1 MSKDLKAPNGK
12 PSNLTPEQW
21 NLVRTSQ
28 FKSWF
33 GDWENDPKNAS
44 KVVDDNGEPMVVY
57 HRTNKKFNIFDKSK
71 LGENTNWE
79 TALFGFYFSN
89 KIENNLYGK
98 KVIQCF
104 LNIKEPYEILTSTL
118 SNFDFEFRDF
128 DPWIFEIG
136 NNDGLIIKVRIV
148 EFDQKSNLH
157 FCAFEP
163 NQIKLADGTN
173 TTFDG
178 SNPDI
183 RFAEGG
189 TMKNQLL
196 APNGKPSN
204 LTPEQWRL
212 VRTPKFKA
220 WFGDWEND
228 PENASK
234 VVDENGE
241 PLVVYHG
248 TENEFT
254 KFELNPLADSVKN
267 NLYESGMWF
276 FAPSFDKSMN
286 AQERAYYYKKGNAE
300 FMAENWL
307 GKKDE
312 KGNFVKNKVVKAFLN
327 VRNPII
333 VNGLTD
339 YQAESLVYYSKKMR
353 QEKKNDAVI
362 MHGSVTDGN
371 VFRDDINILNSNQIK
386 LADGTN
392 TTFDESNLDIRFAK
406 GGNMKRYEDG
416 GNADDFDLSSIIS
429 DFGLEDIIDDL
440 EKKANEPK
448 KKRIVSKKTPKEEK
462 IFGDFIFAD
471 DDPSRISFP
480 LRDIAF
486 KFIQEQNHKEV
497 NTPEETKLL
506 LLLTQWTN
514 SISEYDKIAELKP
527 LLIKLKEQY
536 PLYFKPDYPNGTIMF
551 RGLSRINQGVYEE
564 LKKLKVSDFVIY
576 KEDPKAQYTYA
587 KSQFVLLKKPIDYVP
602 SKPIQSWTPS
612 LKSAQGFY
620 GEGMLITKQDNDFFI
635 NENTLEKIYGSEENE
650 NIHIGKKFDNNVYLC
665 LRTDYFL
672 QKVLPY
678 ILDSDVSN
686 ESFEEASKKL
696 KFANGGNTNTR
707 MKKIKRGGITYGKS
721 HAEGGIPV
729 KNQSTG
735 DMLEVEGGEGIVNKR
750 SMASN
755 KKVKLNG
762 KEMTICEAVS
772 QLNQLEGGVQFSC
785 DDVSDRQFI
794 EAMAKGGELERGT
807 RTEQEHIQVL
817 RDLYAKRITPK
828 QASKRIAKDHLKEDT
843 HYYSKLAKMEGKM
856 ANGGAIEGKYS
867 VTKKPDE
874 NDFYYIIYTETGE
887 KVPNSKLPKDIG
899 YGKII
904 NKFDPK
910 RRKYDPTLAL
920 RDAIDIVNIMNRK
933 DSKMADGGEVGF
945 ENTKKLIKEIE
956 KYSNYEEGEVL
967 TNEDGD
973 KYRYDNWKLK
983 YRNAANFLVRL
994 FEKASTENTGKY
1006 YNSQFFYGD
1015 QYSFA
1020 YTRPEFKGQP
1030 NGTIYMRKLVLLDD
1044 KMEDGGKMFDRET
1057 EDLLSDIHLKYGEG
1071 GAIDTTNIGDYA
1083 DEFAS
1088 RKNKFLKAN
1097 DEYQLLVTQ
1106 GLDVKENKNLPQDEK
1121 NQLLEE
1127 LRKKAIEAKSNSEEQ
1142 RENFIDMREV
1152 KSPFYAPQLA
1162 DGGTVATKKVRQQIN
1177 KGEGGKYKIKLK
1189 HSFFPGKGVDV
1200 FIDLDSQSMLGSLS
1214 FSIGTRNIYK
1224 ANWKGIIDNVLTKHL
1239 EIKPSNYYLNLSK
1252 KAKSLEVSIRF
1263 VFQMTFDG
1271 YEAVAMDVLKAL
1283 TNYSYYEKIIID
1295 KDKAPSPYIVVNAT
1309 PNPQTITSPTPST
1322 KTQEQVTEEVIRW
1335 TILKQNELNDSAIN
1349 GVAFWGMLHNILEN
1363 KNNGTRNDFDQ
1374 LVDLSKKANVLKQEL
1389 IRLDKEGF
1397 PADSFIMKLLIEKFL
1412 LATSKVEE
1420 KIVLFAEENNVQGQL
1435 NKLEKFIPYI
1445 AGLDTFDKEY
1455 IINIK

>member
-1 MSKDLKAPNGK
+1 M
-12 PSNLTPEQW
+12 
-21 NLVRTSQ
+21 
-28 FKSWF
+28 
-33 GDWENDPKNAS
+33 
-44 KVVDDNGEPMVVY
+44 
-57 HRTNKKFNIFDKSK
+57 KK
-71 LGENTNWE
+71 
-79 TALFGFYFSN
+79 
-89 KIENNLYGK
+89 
-98 KVIQCF
+98 
-104 LNIKEPYEILTSTL
+104 
-118 SNFDFEFRDF
+118 
-128 DPWIFEIG
+128 
-136 NNDGLIIKVRIV
+136 
-148 EFDQKSNLH
+148 
-157 FCAFEP
+157 
-163 NQIKLADGTN
+163 
-173 TTFDG
+173 
-178 SNPDI
+178 
-183 RFAEGG
+183 
-189 TMKNQLL
+189 
-196 APNGKPSN
+196 
-204 LTPEQWRL
+204 
-212 VRTPKFKA
+212 
-220 WFGDWEND
+220 
-228 PENASK
+228 
-234 VVDENGE
+234 
-241 PLVVYHG
+241 
-248 TENEFT
+248 
-254 KFELNPLADSVKN
+254 
-267 NLYESGMWF
+267 
-276 FAPSFDKSMN
+276 
-286 AQERAYYYKKGNAE
+286 
-300 FMAENWL
+300 
-307 GKKDE
+307 
-312 KGNFVKNKVVKAFLN
+312 
-327 VRNPII
+327 
-333 VNGLTD
+333 
-339 YQAESLVYYSKKMR
+339 
-353 QEKKNDAVI
+353 
-362 MHGSVTDGN
+362 
-371 VFRDDINILNSNQIK
+371 
-386 LADGTN
+386 
-392 TTFDESNLDIRFAK
+392 
-406 GGNMKRYEDG
+406 YEDG
-416 GNADDFDLSSIIS
+416 GNADDFDLGSIIS

-448 KKRIVSKKTPKEEK
+448 KKRVVSKKTPKEEK

-536 PLYFKPDYPNGTIMF
+536 PLYFKPDYPVGTIMF
-551 RGLSRINQGVYEE
+551 RGLSRINQGVYDE

-678 ILDSDVSN
+678 ILDSDVN
-686 ESFEEASKKL
+686 DESFEEASKKL

-750 SMASN
+750 SMASD

-817 RDLYAKRITPK
+817 KDLYAKRITPK
-828 QASKRIAKDHLKEDT
+828 QASKRIAKDHLKEDSR
-843 HYYSKLAKMEGKM
+843 YYSKLAKMEGKM
-856 ANGGAIEGKYS
+856 AKGGKTKIEAPLEFYDWVKFSNGDVFQVRGIEK
-867 VTKKPDE
+867 DE
-874 NDFYYIIYTETGE
+874 ITLVSNSSDGGNVKFSDIE
-887 KVPNSKLPKDIG
+887 KMLKSGQLKIVKVNFEPSDKEIEFAEEIG
-899 YGKII
+899 FTNVEKGKIWKFQYEI
-904 NKFDPK
+904 NKLKHWGNITTNKETNSIILSRNHEYVTPSGINSSGYK
-910 RRKYDPTLAL
+910 RNFESFMSAL
-920 RDAIDIVNIMNRK
+920 QFNNEITQK
-933 DSKMADGGEVGF
+933 KKLESKEKMADGGEVGF

-956 KYSNYEEGEVL
+956 KYSNYEKGEVL

-983 YRNAANFLVRL
+983 YKNAANFLVRL

-1006 YNSQFFYGD
+1006 YNTQFFYGD

-1020 YTRPEFKGQP
+1020 FERPEFKGQP

-1071 GAIDTTNIGDYA
+1071 GAIDTSEIGTYA
-1083 DEFAS
+1083 DEFTS

-1106 GLDVKENKNLPQDEK
+1106 GLDVKDNKKLPQDEK
-1121 NQLLEE
+1121 DQLLEE
-1127 LRKKAIEAKSNSEEQ
+1127 LRKKAKEAKSNSEEQ
-1142 RENFIDMREV
+1142 RENFVDMREV

-1162 DGGTVATKKVRQQIN
+1162 DGGTVATKKVRQEID
-1177 KGEGGKYKIKLK
+1177 KGAGGKYKIKLK
-1189 HSFFPGKGVDV
+1189 HSYLPGKGVDV
-1200 FIDLDSQSMLGSLS
+1200 FIDIDSQNMLGTLS

-1224 ANWKGIIDNVLTKHL
+1224 ANWKGIIDNVLLQHL
-1239 EIKPSNYYLNLSK
+1239 KFSSLNYRLLLAK
-1252 KAKSLEVSIRF
+1252 KAKSLEVSIIFNFRMSF
-1263 VFQMTFDG
+1263 EG
-1271 YEAVAMDVLKAL
+1271 YEEVGIEVLKAL

-1295 KDKAPSPYIVVNAT
+1295 KDKAPSPYIIVNAT

-1335 TILKQNELNDSAIN
+1335 TILKQNELNDLAIN

-1363 KNNGTRNDFDQ
+1363 KNNGTQNDFDQ

-1397 PADSFIMKLLIEKFL
+1397 PTDSFIIKLLIEKFL

-1420 KIVLFAEENNVQGQL
+1420 KIVLFAEEKDVEEKL
-1435 NKLEKFIPYI
+1435 NKLEKFIPYL